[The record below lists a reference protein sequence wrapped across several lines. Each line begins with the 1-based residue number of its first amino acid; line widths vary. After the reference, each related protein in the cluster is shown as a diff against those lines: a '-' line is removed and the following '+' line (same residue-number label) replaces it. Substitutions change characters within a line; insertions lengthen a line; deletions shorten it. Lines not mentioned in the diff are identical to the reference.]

1 MKKIILLCSTVI
13 ILATSCHI
21 APKDNAGV
29 SAPSI
34 VSAIQQNEG
43 DNQKRAEEL
52 KKLTPLST
60 DALKSFFPQTVMGI
74 NRSSFEVANPL
85 GYAIGNAEYKK
96 DDTTN
101 YTIAVYDCAGQ
112 AGSSFYTMSFLT
124 KMSVER
130 EDDNGYTK
138 SVDFMG
144 TKSLEEFE
152 KNNKKY
158 TESFVYADRF
168 WVTISGQNTGLDNLT
183 SFAKA
188 IDLDKLKDLK

>member
-1 MKKIILLCSTVI
+1 MKKIIFLFAPVI
-13 ILATSCHI
+13 VFAASCHTT
-21 APKDNAGV
+21 PKDDTDA

-34 VSAIQQNEG
+34 VSALQQNEG
-43 DNQKRAEEL
+43 DAQKRADEL
-52 KKLTPLST
+52 KKLTPIST
-60 DALKSFFPQTVMGI
+60 DVLKSFFPQSVMGI

-96 DDTTN
+96 DDTTT

-112 AGSSFYTMSFLT
+112 AGASFYSISFLT
-124 KMSVER
+124 KMSVEK

-144 TKSLEEFE
+144 AKSLEEFE

-158 TESFVYADRF
+158 TESFIYADRF
-168 WVTISGQNTGLDNLT
+168 WVVIEGRNTGLDNVK
-183 SFAKA
+183 SFAQA